1 MSWYRQLPG
10 SEPERLKG
18 ACLYPGEAPERP
30 GGGTVVAVTER
41 ELRALPIA
49 ASAVGS
55 QPGRHTLKG
64 AETNV
69 YAVPAGDSAEGVQSF
84 DTAVLGR
91 KVRVRVRPVEHRFD
105 YGDGTALVSAAPGG
119 PIAEARWGEKTVT
132 SHAFA
137 QTGDLTVS
145 LTTVF
150 SGEFSV
156 EGGPWQAIA
165 GTAAVPSQPRVLSV
179 WRSEVKLYAENCL
192 QNPHREGC

>member
-1 MSWYRQLPG
+1 M
-10 SEPERLKG
+10 RLDQM
-18 ACLYPGEAPERP
+18 CLYPGDTPKHP
-30 GGGTVVAVTER
+30 DGGAVIAVTDR

-49 ASAVGS
+49 PSGLGS

-69 YAVPAGDSAEGVQSF
+69 YAVPAGASAEGVQSF

-119 PIAEARWGEKTVT
+119 PIPEARWGEKTVT
-132 SHAFA
+132 SHAYA
-137 QTGDLTVS
+137 QTGDFTVS

-150 SGEFSV
+150 AGEFSV

-192 QNPHREGC
+192 QNPHGEGC